1 MRLASA
7 SLFTLTIL
15 LSACMHRENHSPR
28 PAITDTEKASL
39 NKGVTC
45 ATARQDIAT
54 LEDEKASVGR
64 RALAGVRSVIPF
76 SAAAGILMG
85 DYSDRVEVATG
96 SYNEALENKIQE
108 IRTTCGISDTSA

>member
-1 MRLASA
+1 M
-7 SLFTLTIL
+7 
-15 LSACMHRENHSPR
+15 N
-28 PAITDTEKASL
+28 
-39 NKGVTC
+39 C

-76 SAAAGILMG
+76 SAAAGILLG

-96 SYNEALENKIQE
+96 SYNEALDSKIQE
-108 IRTTCGISDTSA
+108 IRATCGISDTSA